1 MCDYS
6 LHGVKNRLA
15 VEGEQLR
22 VHKFYTG
29 SKGLAATEELEQLRQ
44 PTPVAEGASWWER
57 FKAFFA
63 DNSPQVSN
71 DSRRCVTA
79 VCIPPGAQLE
89 LQGIPPHL
97 QREFGI
103 GPREYVTFVQLN
115 AEAFRYRDAFR
126 FDNGREV
133 LIQKLNEDLRV
144 EVLQLALAEDIN
156 EPAEPLYA
164 EPPQVS
170 TAAARDW
177 ATVR

>member
-22 VHKFYTG
+22 VYKFYTG
-29 SKGLAATEELEQLRQ
+29 SKGLAAVEELEKLQQ
-44 PTPVAEGASWWER
+44 PTPLAEGAGWWER
-57 FKAFFA
+57 IKAFFS
-63 DNSPQVSN
+63 DSSPVVSN
-71 DSRRCVTA
+71 ELRRCVTA

-97 QREFGI
+97 QREFGV
-103 GPREYVTFVQLN
+103 GAREYVTFVQLN

-144 EVLQLALAEDIN
+144 EVLQLVLAEDLEEN
-156 EPAEPLYA
+156 AA
-164 EPPQVS
+164 APQVEPHRHS
-170 TAAARDW
+170 AAARDW
-177 ATVR
+177 AVVR

>member
-29 SKGLAATEELEQLRQ
+29 SKGLAGVEELEQLRQ
-44 PTPVAEGASWWER
+44 PTPLAEGASWWER
-57 FKAFFA
+57 FKAIFS
-63 DNSPQVSN
+63 DTSPMAN
-71 DSRRCVTA
+71 NEARRCVTA

-89 LQGIPPHL
+89 LQGLPAHL
-97 QREFGI
+97 QREFGV

-144 EVLQLALAEDIN
+144 EVLQLVLAEDLN
-156 EPAEPLYA
+156 KQAEPQHA
-164 EPPQVS
+164 EAPHVQTS
-170 TAAARDW
+170 ARDW

>member
-29 SKGLAATEELEQLRQ
+29 SKGLASTDELEQLRQ
-44 PTPVAEGASWWER
+44 PAPLAEGASWWER
-57 FKAFFA
+57 LKAFFA
-63 DNSPQVSN
+63 DNTQVTNN
-71 DSRRCVTA
+71 DTRRCVTA

-89 LQGIPPHL
+89 LQGLSPNL
-97 QREFGI
+97 QREFGV
-103 GPREYVTFVQLN
+103 GAREYVTFVQLN

-144 EVLQLALAEDIN
+144 EVLQLALAEDVN

-164 EPPQVS
+164 ETPRVP
-170 TAAARDW
+170 AAARDW
-177 ATVR
+177 AAVR